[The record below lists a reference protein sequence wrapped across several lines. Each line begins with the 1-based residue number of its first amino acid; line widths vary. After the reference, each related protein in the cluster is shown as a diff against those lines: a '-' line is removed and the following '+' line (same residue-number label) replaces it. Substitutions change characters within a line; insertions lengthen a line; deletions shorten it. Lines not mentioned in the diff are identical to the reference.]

1 MIARL
6 FFPDAVTGAEGGSED
21 GRGVDDGSWLAGA
34 VVSLSEAA
42 VVGST
47 SGIALDL
54 PFLLVG
60 VDGRSSGLVEGCD
73 VGVAVVE
80 SEGSATGV
88 TTGRV
93 DVELSA
99 RAGTTGSVTV
109 DRDGVALTAAVVD
122 DVTELVLLFLDF
134 FFFSPTIDDDSE
146 LASFGFCFKS

>member
-1 MIARL
+1 MVARR
-6 FFPDAVTGAEGGSED
+6 FFPDAVAGAEGGSED

-54 PFLLVG
+54 HFLLVG
-60 VDGRSSGLVEGCD
+60 VDGMSSGRVEGCA

-80 SEGSATGV
+80 SEDSATGF

-93 DVELSA
+93 DVEVSA

-109 DRDGVALTAAVVD
+109 DRDGATLTAAVVD
-122 DVTELVLLFLDF
+122 DVTELVLLFLGF

-146 LASFGFCFKS
+146 LASFGFCFKL